1 MNRLQ
6 STYINGLESLSDQQL
21 QEALGSVESHSIG
34 CVNWQEFPYR
44 PSVNFRLAHSDKAI
58 AVLFEVSEDH
68 VKAVAMEDNGP
79 VWQDSCVEFFVMG
92 ADGKHY
98 TNFEMNCIGTLLAAR
113 RTSRHD
119 PAHFTPEQFAPVRR
133 ITSLPHE
140 PVDLKASGQSWWA
153 IEVIPFETFG
163 HCEKP
168 DSLRANIYKCGDNCD
183 QPHYLSW
190 SPIGLPNPDFHCPEF
205 FGEIILTTV
214 SPE

>member
-1 MNRLQ
+1 MNKIH
-6 STYINGLESLSDQQL
+6 SKYIPGIESLSDQTLHQTL
-21 QEALGSVESHSIG
+21 ASLESNGISNI
-34 CVNWQEFPYR
+34 NWNEYPYA
-44 PSVNFRLAHSDKAI
+44 PSVSFRMAHSDIAI
-58 AVLFEVSEDH
+58 AILFEVTEDH

-98 TNFEMNCIGTLLAAR
+98 TKFEMNCIGTLLAAR